1 MIKNN
6 TFKSILCLL
15 TTNAN
20 CKPSLLPPLQAT
32 IILDYPQL
40 SEMQLTD
47 LKQKYQSL
55 HLNCYFSA
63 EKSNNKCALTSL
75 H

>member
-20 CKPSLLPPLQAT
+20 CKSSLLPPFQAT

-55 HLNCYFSA
+55 H
-63 EKSNNKCALTSL
+63 
-75 H
+75 